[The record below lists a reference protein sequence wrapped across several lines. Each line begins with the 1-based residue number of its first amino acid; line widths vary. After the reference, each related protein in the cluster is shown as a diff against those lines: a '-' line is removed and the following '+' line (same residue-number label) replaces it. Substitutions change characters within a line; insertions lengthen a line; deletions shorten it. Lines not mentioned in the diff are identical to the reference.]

1 VDRIDAMKVFIAAL
15 DEGGL
20 RKAGRKLGRSPAAI
34 SRALAFLEGHVGV
47 TLLHRTTRSFKLS
60 EAGERYA
67 IVCRRVISDL
77 EEADLVA
84 AGERSA
90 PRGTLTIT
98 APVAAGEDVLRP
110 VLDAFMD
117 ACPTVSVRLLLLD
130 RQVSL
135 IDEGIDIA
143 LRIAHLTDST
153 NVAIRLGEVR
163 RVVAASPRYLSTHP
177 KIEQPADLAKHEIIA
192 MTHFGLD
199 SWSFPPAK
207 GSSIPRSVQFSPR
220 LVVNSVRGAV
230 ASAVEGHGITRLFS
244 YNIAEQISQA
254 TLQVLLAQ
262 DEHAPVPLHLVSPQ
276 GRLAVPKVRAFVDF
290 AVPRLKAH
298 FSYLAGGRAKQQPG
312 IQPRG
317 EVHDLFQARNVM
329 HRVGDRGA
337 ERLAGRAIAS
347 RRIHGPTSR
356 TGE

>member
-1 VDRIDAMKVFIAAL
+1 MKVFIAAL

-34 SRALAFLEGHVGV
+34 SRALAFLEAHVGV
-47 TLLHRTTRSFKLS
+47 TLLHRTRRSFRLS

-98 APVAAGEDVLRP
+98 APVAAGEDVLRS

-117 ACPTVSVRLLLLD
+117 AYPTVSVRLLLLD
-130 RQVSL
+130 RPVSL

-153 NVAIRLGEVR
+153 HVAIRLGEVR

-177 KIEQPADLAKHEIIA
+177 KIEEPADLAKHKIIA
-192 MTHFGLD
+192 MTHFGID
-199 SWSFPPAK
+199 SWTFPPVN

-220 LVVNSVRGAV
+220 FVVNSVRGAI
-230 ASAVEGHGITRLFS
+230 ASAVEGRGVTRLFS
-244 YNIAEQISQA
+244 YHIAEQLSQGK
-254 TLQVLLAQ
+254 LQILLAH
-262 DEHAPVPLHLVSPQ
+262 DEPLRSAPAPRFPARSACRSEGSRIRGFRRAPAQSAFFSPC
-276 GRLAVPKVRAFVDF
+276 RRCREATRRHPA
-290 AVPRLKAH
+290 AW
-298 FSYLAGGRAKQQPG
+298 PG
-312 IQPRG
+312 IVRHRLRCG
-317 EVHDLFQARNVM
+317 EEEATEWTQNREA
-329 HRVGDRGA
+329 
-337 ERLAGRAIAS
+337 
-347 RRIHGPTSR
+347 
-356 TGE
+356 

>member
-1 VDRIDAMKVFIAAL
+1 MKVFIAAL

-34 SRALAFLEGHVGV
+34 SRALAFLETHVGV

-67 IVCRRVISDL
+67 LVCRRVISDI
-77 EEADLVA
+77 EEAELVA

-98 APVAAGEDVLRP
+98 APVAAGEDVLRS

-117 ACPTVSVRLLLLD
+117 AHPAVSVRLLLLD
-130 RQVSL
+130 RPVGL

-153 NVAIRLGEVR
+153 HVAIRLGEVR

-177 KIEQPADLAKHEIIA
+177 KIEQVADLVKHKIIA
-192 MTHFGLD
+192 MTHFGID
-199 SWSFPPAK
+199 SWSFPPVK
-207 GSSIPRSVQFSPR
+207 GSSIPRTVQFSPR
-220 LVVNSVRGAV
+220 FVVNSVRGAV
-230 ASAVEGHGITRLFS
+230 ASAVEGRGVTRLFS
-244 YNIAEQISQA
+244 YHIAEQLSQGK
-254 TLQVLLAQ
+254 LQIVLEHE
-262 DEHAPVPLHLVSPQ
+262 EHAAVPMHLISPQ

-290 AVPRLKAH
+290 AVPRLRAH
-298 FSYLAGGRAKQQPG
+298 FSRLASDVGRQQRG
-312 IQPRG
+312 IQPCCG
-317 EVHDLFQARNVM
+317 
-329 HRVGDRGA
+329 
-337 ERLAGRAIAS
+337 AS
-347 RRIHGPTSR
+347 RDIGHVAGMKGKLNGRKPER
-356 TGE
+356 NRDDQYAVDKVL

>member
-1 VDRIDAMKVFIAAL
+1 MDRIDAMKVFIAAL

-34 SRALAFLEGHVGV
+34 SRALAFLEAHVGV

-67 IVCRRVISDL
+67 AVCRRVISDL

-98 APVAAGEDVLRP
+98 APVAAGEDVLRS

-117 ACPTVSVRLLLLD
+117 AYPTVSVRLLLLD
-130 RQVSL
+130 RPVSL

-153 NVAIRLGEVR
+153 HVAIRLGEVR

-177 KIEQPADLAKHEIIA
+177 KIEQPADLAKHKIIA
-192 MTHFGLD
+192 MTHFGID

-220 LVVNSVRGAV
+220 WVVNSVRGAV
-230 ASAVEGHGITRLFS
+230 ASTVEGRGITRLFS
-244 YNIAEQISQA
+244 YHIAEQLSQGA
-254 TLQVLLAQ
+254 LQILLAQ
-262 DEHAPVPLHLVSPQ
+262 DEPAAVPVHLISPQ

-290 AVPRLKAH
+290 AMPRLKTH
-298 FSYLAGGRAKQQPG
+298 FSRLVCNAARYQRG
-312 IQPRG
+312 IQSLR
-317 EVHDLFQARNVM
+317 EKVSSD
-329 HRVGDRGA
+329 
-337 ERLAGRAIAS
+337 
-347 RRIHGPTSR
+347 
-356 TGE
+356 